1 MNKVFKVVWNEVR
14 ASYMVCDENSMTR
27 GKPKSV
33 KTAVLAASV
42 AAMMGFGSIAA
53 AADPVIVEGQTY
65 ENVSVTESSNHP
77 LKAQVSATADDAS
90 SLTVKDSTFRNNS
103 MTLEDTSGGPAAV
116 GVAATGVDVSV
127 SGSTF
132 DKNTVSVAQD
142 GKDTNGIYGAA
153 IGVGDGNLTVTGSD
167 FTGNQA
173 VSKRQTQG
181 AAIYQ
186 SVGNITVSDSN
197 FIGNTGSSDGGNVT
211 GGAVSLWGVSGTID
225 NAHFEGNVASVEND
239 GGNAVYGGAIYTR
252 SGVWG
257 GENDTQLTVSNSTFT
272 GNSAEGSTDA
282 KGGAIYAKGDPDY
295 NDGYEHALNV
305 ENSKFEGNHADTQ
318 GGAIYALDVT
328 TTVSGD
334 SSFVGNT
341 AQNGGAIYN
350 DKGDLNVGEGA
361 VFKDNVSTAQ
371 NYGGGAIHNDGGNVT
386 IGNGVQFVGNKLDQ
400 PVSDSTDR
408 DMRSAGGAIASW
420 NGGSLNIG
428 ENVVFENNGYNTSG
442 DVAWSG
448 GGAIYLDTD
457 TENVAEMTIGSGTR
471 FSGNVAGSL
480 GGAIYA
486 GDSRTEITGTTFE
499 NNKAGSWGGAIFAGQ
514 YYALDGHGVTISGS
528 QFNGNEAGNY
538 GGAIASQYTA
548 LNVADTTF
556 SGNKAGLQG
565 GAIFVQGDASD
576 TDYAGSATIENSAFS
591 GNAAGQIGGAI
602 YVQNAALSISGTTFD
617 GNTVA
622 VDGKG
627 NSGGALYI
635 NNSGETVATV
645 KDSTFTNNT
654 AGYTADVNSPS
665 DIVWSDGGA
674 IAYAGGVL
682 NIDNTQFV
690 SNSAAQG
697 GAISQQH
704 TNDPGH
710 TATDTLNI
718 TNSAFTGNMA
728 NAGGAIS
735 AMRTVTISDSSFTG
749 NTAVG
754 DTDGGGAMFIGAESD
769 TVIERTTFDGNK
781 SLTSSGG
788 AIDARKGDLGNNKDA
803 KLEISNSIFKNNEA
817 LGVDVA
823 SLTEAQQQE
832 YTGKGGAIRNAF
844 YGSKTDP
851 VRVTITGTQ
860 FENNKAIYG
869 GAIYNEYS
877 GKVAE
882 TTTDAARIA
891 ITDATFT
898 GNSATAEGGAI
909 YNTTGSE
916 IVFNGTN
923 TFSGNTANGV
933 ANDIYND
940 GTITVASG
948 ETVLDGG
955 ITGKGT
961 VDIDGGKLVA
971 ATIHTNANT
980 INLNSGT
987 LQTGSDQVMQV
998 ALDADGTVTDAAGL
1012 KEGAGVTYTGGELAL
1027 TDAKYNLDY
1036 AKSVANAINN
1046 NNATAVTMLG
1056 ELVGQTGP
1064 VSVGDLDG
1072 AGLGMATVDVV
1083 ADNGAGLVVG
1093 SDTVPT
1099 GEVNGN
1105 DYSDAET
1112 HNNSLGAQT
1121 LVLENGGN
1129 AVLVTGDKSLTLT
1142 GDGSD
1147 LVKTDTGTANIDVGH
1162 DTIGGGVLNLGSD
1175 VVANGGTLAGTVTV
1189 GETGTVNVNG
1199 AEYAIDGTVS
1209 VNDGVVNVNDG
1220 ATLNVSEVALDG
1232 EANVNVTGTMK
1243 VDTLTGSADSVIIVG
1258 NDQAAGNV
1266 SIGSLSL
1273 NGGMMILDPDWVDGV
1288 GIEGASQSATA
1299 SWTNGAIDGK
1309 LAGIRNSMYVLGTDT
1324 TDWAQQAFASSG
1336 RVWGPNDITAALA
1349 IAAPQKLDAAL
1360 GAIYID
1366 GSQTPDTISSV
1377 SMQPNT
1383 ATFADNSM
1391 LIVDAT
1397 GIGTGDQAAIS
1408 GDGSST
1414 ATVADKAA
1422 LHVVNAKNGQEVG
1435 ILNDFQTVTVDG
1447 DGWQGTNLTSGDAMI
1462 SLTVKEN
1469 GSNGNYTVAATA
1481 NNAAD
1486 VFAGVVPVNGMN
1498 RIWQNGVNDVNS
1510 ANGGIAFLSRAAD
1523 SRYVNHAD
1531 AVRQINGAA
1540 QIAVAAGVQAA
1551 SIQAMDAV
1559 NDTLQEHLSLTSNVS
1574 QKGAPSLHKE
1584 GADLWV
1590 SMLYRDGDSGG
1601 LKAGGFSS
1609 DYENNFGGIMVGTDY
1624 TWKGAVDG
1632 YFRIGGALNIG
1643 KGDSNSNGNFNYTDN
1658 DYDTY
1663 GLSLYGGWN
1672 NDNINV
1678 VADVGYMKGDHD
1690 LKQHMSQAL
1699 GGNLKADVDTEIWT
1713 AGIRGEY
1720 QFKTT
1725 ALDVT
1730 PHIGIRYMH
1739 LETDSFSTHNGLGT
1753 VFHTDSDSQ
1762 NLWQFPI
1769 GVTLS
1774 RDYVSTSGW
1783 TVKPKF
1789 DLSVIPAA
1797 GDKDVSTTVGVPGM
1811 GVTDSATAD
1820 MMDSVSWQGTLG
1832 LEVQKEATSFG
1843 LQAGY
1848 RKSDDAKSRGVMV
1861 TFGHQFE

>member
-42 AAMMGFGSIAA
+42 AAMMGLSGVTMAEPLASERTQISYDGNQLLTQAA
-53 AADPVIVEGQTY
+53 QGDNLQYSLQNGVIT
-65 ENVSVTESSNHP
+65 
-77 LKAQVSATADDAS
+77 VSATGQTDNFYGVVSNLYKEAS
-90 SLTVKDSTFRNNS
+90 GLEYISKSGVNVSNSRFEGNSSTNAGGA
-103 MTLEDTSGGPAAV
+103 MTLW
-116 GVAATGVDVSV
+116 
-127 SGSTF
+127 
-132 DKNTVSVAQD
+132 N
-142 GKDTNGIYGAA
+142 
-153 IGVGDGNLTVTGSD
+153 DGNLGTAANQHLVSD
-167 FTGNQA
+167 TEFTGNTA
-173 VSKRQTQG
+173 VNQ
-181 AAIYQ
+181 
-186 SVGNITVSDSN
+186 
-197 FIGNTGSSDGGNVT
+197 
-211 GGAVSLWGVSGTID
+211 GGALSLMNQNAFDVQGSATLNNVSFSGN
-225 NAHFEGNVASVEND
+225 NA
-239 GGNAVYGGAIYTR
+239 
-252 SGVWG
+252 
-257 GENDTQLTVSNSTFT
+257 
-272 GNSAEGSTDA
+272 A
-282 KGGAIYAKGDPDY
+282 KGGAVYSEQYDLSI
-295 NDGYEHALNV
+295 
-305 ENSKFEGNHADTQ
+305 EGN
-318 GGAIYALDVT
+318 
-328 TTVSGD
+328 

-371 NYGGGAIHNDGGNVT
+371 NYGGGAIYNDGGNV
-386 IGNGVQFVGNKLDQ
+386 
-400 PVSDSTDR
+400 
-408 DMRSAGGAIASW
+408 
-420 NGGSLNIG
+420 
-428 ENVVFENNGYNTSG
+428 
-442 DVAWSG
+442 
-448 GGAIYLDTD
+448 
-457 TENVAEMTIGSGTR
+457 TIGSGTR

-486 GDSRTEITGTTFE
+486 KNTALSVTGTSF
-499 NNKAGSWGGAIFAGQ
+499 
-514 YYALDGHGVTISGS
+514 
-528 QFNGNEAGNY
+528 
-538 GGAIASQYTA
+538 
-548 LNVADTTF
+548 
-556 SGNKAGLQG
+556 
-565 GAIFVQGDASD
+565 
-576 TDYAGSATIENSAFS
+576 TD
-591 GNAAGQIGGAI
+591 
-602 YVQNAALSISGTTFD
+602 
-617 GNTVA
+617 NTVA
-622 VDGKG
+622 FDGKA
-627 NSGGALYI
+627 NAGGAMYI
-635 NNSGETVATV
+635 NNSGEIVATI

-654 AGYTADVNSPS
+654 AGYTADVSSPS

-674 IAYAGGVL
+674 IAYGGGVL

-690 SNSAAQG
+690 SNSAGQG
-697 GAISQQH
+697 GAISQRH
-704 TNDPGH
+704 TLDH
-710 TATDTLNI
+710 KATDALNI
-718 TNSAFTGNMA
+718 TNSEFTGNMA

-749 NTAVG
+749 NTAVS

-769 TVIERTTFDGNK
+769 TVIARTTFDGNK

-788 AIDARKGDLGNNKDA
+788 AIDTRKGDLGNNKAA

-851 VRVTITGTQ
+851 VRVTVTGTQ

-877 GKVAE
+877 GKVAA

-891 ITDATFT
+891 ISDSTFT

-909 YNTTGSE
+909 YNTAGSE
-916 IVFNGTN
+916 IVFSGDN

-948 ETVLDGG
+948 KTVLDGG
-955 ITGKGT
+955 ITGSGT

-971 ATIHTNANT
+971 ATLHADTNT
-980 INLNSGT
+980 INLKSGT
-987 LQTGSDQVMQV
+987 LQTGSDQVMQ
-998 ALDADGTVTDAAGL
+998 ASLGADGMVTDAAGL
-1012 KEGAGVTYTGGELAL
+1012 KADAGVTYTGGELAL

-1036 AKSVANAINN
+1036 AKSVAGYINN

-1064 VSVGDLDG
+1064 VRVSDLENV
-1072 AGLGMATVDVV
+1072 GLGLATVDVV
-1083 ADNGAGLVVG
+1083 ADQGNGLVVG
-1093 SDTVPT
+1093 SNATPQD
-1099 GEVNGN
+1099 VNGH
-1105 DYSDAET
+1105 DYTNAET
-1112 HNNSLGAQT
+1112 HTNSLGAQT
-1121 LVLENGGN
+1121 LTLDNGGE
-1129 AVLVTGDKSLTLT
+1129 AVLVTGNKSLTLT

-1162 DTIGGGVLNLGSD
+1162 DSMGGGTLNLGSD
-1175 VVANGGTLAGTVTV
+1175 VAANGGTLKGTITV
-1189 GETGTVNVNG
+1189 AQTGTVNVSG
-1199 AEYAIDGTVS
+1199 AEYGVTGAVNVDG
-1209 VNDGVVNVNDG
+1209 GIVNVNDG
-1220 ATLNVSEVALDG
+1220 ATLNADNVMLNGASQ
-1232 EANVNVTGTMK
+1232 VNVAGDMN
-1243 VDTLTGSADSVIIVG
+1243 VDNLTGSATSVINVG
-1258 NDQAAGNV
+1258 NDQSAGNM

-1288 GIEGASQSATA
+1288 GIEGASKTAIA

-1366 GSQTPDTISSV
+1366 GSKTPDTISSV

-1435 ILNDFQTVTVDG
+1435 ILNDFQTVAVDG

-1797 GDKDVSTTVGVPGM
+1797 GNKDVSTTVGVPGM

>member
-14 ASYMVCDENSMTR
+14 ASYMVCDENRMTR

-33 KTAVLAASV
+33 KAAVVAASV
-42 AAMMGFGSIAA
+42 AAMMGFGSVAIA
-53 AADPVIVEGQTY
+53 DDLPEKIVENQTY
-65 ENVSVTESSNHP
+65 ENYSATEASNHP
-77 LKAQVSATADDAS
+77 LKAQVSATNGDAS
-90 SLTVKDSTFRNNS
+90 SLTVRDSTFRDND
-103 MTLEDTSGGPAAV
+103 MTLQATSGGPAAV
-116 GVAATGVDVSV
+116 AVAATDVDVSV

-132 DKNTVSVAQD
+132 DNNVVSVAQD
-142 GKDTNGIYGAA
+142 GNDVNGVYGSA
-153 IGVGDGNLTVTGSD
+153 IGVGRGNLTVTGSD
-167 FTGNQA
+167 FTGNT
-173 VSKRQTQG
+173 SNSLRQTQG
-181 AAIYQ
+181 SAIYQ
-186 SVGNITVSDSN
+186 SVGQIDVSDSTFVN
-197 FIGNTGSSDGGNVT
+197 NSGSSDGGSTT

-225 NAHFEGNVASVEND
+225 NARFEGNVASVENAGAD
-239 GGNAVYGGAIYTR
+239 SAAYGGAVYTR

-257 GENDTQLTVSNSTFT
+257 GEENTQLTVSNSTFKN
-272 GNSAEGSTDA
+272 NSAEGVADA
-282 KGGAIYAKGDPDY
+282 KGGAIYAKGDPASGF
-295 NDGYEHALNV
+295 NHTLNV
-305 ENSKFEGNHADTQ
+305 ENGTFEGNHADAQ
-318 GGAIYALDVT
+318 GGAIYALDT
-328 TTVSGD
+328 TTTISGD

-361 VFKDNVSTAQ
+361 VFRDNVSTAQ
-371 NYGGGAIHNDGGNVT
+371 NYGGGAIYNDGGDVT

-408 DMRSAGGAIASW
+408 EMRSAGGAIASW

-428 ENVVFENNGYNTSG
+428 ENVVFENNGYNASG
-442 DVAWSG
+442 DVAWSS

-457 TENVAEMTIGSGTR
+457 TKNVAEMTIGSGTR

-565 GAIFVQGDASD
+565 GAVYVQGDASGA
-576 TDYAGSATIENSAFS
+576 DYAGSATIENSAFN
-591 GNAAGQIGGAI
+591 GNAAGEIGGAI
-602 YVQNAALSISGTTFD
+602 YAENAGLSITGTTFD
-617 GNTVA
+617 SNTVA
-622 VDGKG
+622 VDGME
-627 NSGGALYI
+627 NRGGAMYI
-635 NNSGETVATV
+635 NNTNTEIVDTI

-654 AGYTADVNSPS
+654 AGYTADVSSPS

-674 IAYAGGVL
+674 IAYGGGVL

-697 GAISQQH
+697 GAISQRH
-704 TNDPGH
+704 TTPDH
-710 TATDTLNI
+710 TATDALNI
-718 TNSAFTGNMA
+718 TNSEFTGNMA

-735 AMRTVTISDSSFTG
+735 AMRTVTISDSSFNG
-749 NTAVG
+749 NTAVS

-769 TVIERTTFDGNK
+769 TVIDRTTFDGNK

-788 AIDARKGDLGNNKDA
+788 AIDTRKGDLGNNKAA
-803 KLEISNSIFKNNEA
+803 KLEISNSVFKNNEA

-851 VRVTITGTQ
+851 VRVTVAGTQ

-877 GKVAE
+877 GKVAA
-882 TTTDAARIA
+882 TTTAAARIA
-891 ITDATFT
+891 ISDSTFT

-909 YNTTGSE
+909 YNTAGSE
-916 IVFNGTN
+916 IVFSGDN

-940 GTITVASG
+940 GTVTVASG
-948 ETVLDGG
+948 KTVLDGG
-955 ITGKGT
+955 ITGSGT

-971 ATIHTNANT
+971 ATLHADTNT
-980 INLNSGT
+980 INLKSGT
-987 LQTGSDQVMQV
+987 LQTGSDQVML
-998 ALDADGTVTDAAGL
+998 ASLGADGMVTDAAGL
-1012 KEGAGVTYTGGELAL
+1012 KTDAGVNYTGGELAL

-1036 AKSVANAINN
+1036 AKSVAGYINN
-1046 NNATAVTMLG
+1046 ENATAVTMLG

-1064 VSVGDLDG
+1064 VSVGDLDD
-1072 AGLGMATVDVV
+1072 AGLGLATVDVV
-1083 ADNGAGLVVG
+1083 ADQGTGLVVG
-1093 SDTVPT
+1093 SDTVPAGT
-1099 GEVNGN
+1099 VNEH
-1105 DYSDAET
+1105 DYSQAET

-1121 LVLENGGN
+1121 LTLENGGD

-1147 LVKTDTGTANIDVGH
+1147 LVKSDTGTANIDVGH
-1162 DTIGGGVLNLGSD
+1162 DSMGGGTLNLGSD
-1175 VVANGGTLAGTVTV
+1175 VVANGGTLTGTVTV
-1189 GETGTVNVNG
+1189 GEYGTVNVNG

-1209 VNDGVVNVNDG
+1209 VNGGAVNVNDG

-1243 VDTLTGSADSVIIVG
+1243 VDTLTGSADSVIKIG
-1258 NDQAAGNV
+1258 DGQSAGNMSV
-1266 SIGSLSL
+1266 ASLSL
-1273 NGGMMILDPDWVDGV
+1273 NGGMLFLDPDWKAGV
-1288 GIEGASQSATA
+1288 GIEGASSLGAGMMP
-1299 SWTNGAIDGK
+1299 NGINGPITV
-1309 LAGIRNSMYVLGTDT
+1309 GRNSVIELGADT
-1324 TDWAQQAFASSG
+1324 ADWAKESFASSG
-1336 RVWGPNDITAALA
+1336 RVWGANDITAALA
-1349 IAAPQKLDAAL
+1349 VRSPQTLAAN
-1360 GAIYID
+1360 GAIVVD
-1366 GSQTPDTISSV
+1366 GSITQEPAQGTIT
-1377 SMQPNT
+1377 PNT
-1383 ATFADNSM
+1383 ARFADNSM

-1408 GDGSST
+1408 GNGSST
-1414 ATVADKAA
+1414 AEVADKAA

-1435 ILNDFQTVTVDG
+1435 ILNNFGTVKVDG

-1725 ALDVT
+1725 AMDIT
-1730 PHIGIRYMH
+1730 PHIGVRYMH

>member
-1 MNKVFKVVWNEVR
+1 M
-14 ASYMVCDENSMTR
+14 
-27 GKPKSV
+27 
-33 KTAVLAASV
+33 
-42 AAMMGFGSIAA
+42 
-53 AADPVIVEGQTY
+53 
-65 ENVSVTESSNHP
+65 
-77 LKAQVSATADDAS
+77 
-90 SLTVKDSTFRNNS
+90 
-103 MTLEDTSGGPAAV
+103 

-173 VSKRQTQG
+173 VSKRQTLG

-186 SVGNITVSDSN
+186 SVGNITVSD
-197 FIGNTGSSDGGNVT
+197 
-211 GGAVSLWGVSGTID
+211 
-225 NAHFEGNVASVEND
+225 
-239 GGNAVYGGAIYTR
+239 
-252 SGVWG
+252 
-257 GENDTQLTVSNSTFT
+257 STFT

-371 NYGGGAIHNDGGNVT
+371 NYGGGAIYNDGGNVT

-420 NGGSLNIG
+420 NGGLLNIG

-514 YYALDGHGVTISGS
+514 YYALDGHGVTVSGS

-538 GGAIASQYTA
+538 GGAIASQYTT

-556 SGNKAGLQG
+556 DGNKAGLQG

-635 NNSGETVATV
+635 SNSGETVATV

-654 AGYTADVNSPS
+654 AGYVGDVSSAS

-674 IAYAGGVL
+674 IAYGGGVL

-690 SNSAAQG
+690 SNSAGMG
-697 GAISQQH
+697 GAISQWH
-704 TNDPGH
+704 TLDH
-710 TATDTLNI
+710 AATDALNI
-718 TNSAFTGNMA
+718 TNSAFSGNMA

-735 AMRTVTISDSSFTG
+735 TMRTVTIADSTFTG

-754 DTDGGGAMFIGAESD
+754 DTDGGGAMFIGAESEV
-769 TVIERTTFDGNK
+769 VIDRTTFDGNK

-788 AIDARKGDLGNNKDA
+788 AIDTRKGDYGNNKAA
-803 KLEISNSIFKNNEA
+803 KLEIRNSVFKNNEA
-817 LGVDVA
+817 LGTDVK
-823 SLTEAQQQE
+823 SLTETQQQE
-832 YTGKGGAIRNAF
+832 YTGKGGAIYNAF
-844 YGSKTDP
+844 YGSKSDP
-851 VRVTITGTQ
+851 VRVTVSGTQ

-877 GKVAE
+877 GTVAE
-882 TTTDAARIA
+882 TTTDVARIA
-891 ITDATFT
+891 ISDATFT

-909 YNTTGSE
+909 YNAAGSE

-961 VDIDGGKLVA
+961 VDVDGGKLVA

-1072 AGLGMATVDVV
+1072 AGLRMATVDVV

-1209 VNDGVVNVNDG
+1209 VNGGVVNVNDG
-1220 ATLNVSEVALDG
+1220 ATLNASEVALDG
-1232 EANVNVTGTMK
+1232 EASVNVTGTMK
-1243 VDTLTGSADSVIIVG
+1243 VDTLTGSADSVIKIG
-1258 NDQAAGNV
+1258 DGQSAGNMSV
-1266 SIGSLSL
+1266 ASLSL
-1273 NGGMMILDPDWVDGV
+1273 NGGMLFLDPDWKAGV
-1288 GIEGASQSATA
+1288 GIEGASSLGAGMMP
-1299 SWTNGAIDGK
+1299 NGINGPITV
-1309 LAGIRNSMYVLGTDT
+1309 GRNSVIELGADT
-1324 TDWAQQAFASSG
+1324 ADWAKESFASSG
-1336 RVWGPNDITAALA
+1336 RVWGANDITAALA
-1349 IAAPQKLDAAL
+1349 VRSPQTLAAN
-1360 GAIYID
+1360 GAIVVD
-1366 GSQTPDTISSV
+1366 GSITQGPAQGTIT
-1377 SMQPNT
+1377 PNT
-1383 ATFADNSM
+1383 ARFADNSM

>member
-14 ASYMVCDENSMTR
+14 AAYMVCDENSMTR

-42 AAMMGFGSIAA
+42 AAMMGFGSVAA

-65 ENVSVTESSNHP
+65 ENVSLTESSNYP
-77 LKAQVSATADDAS
+77 LKAQVSATNADAS
-90 SLTVKDSTFRNNS
+90 SLTVKDSTFRNND
-103 MTLEDTSGGPAAV
+103 MTLQSTSGGPAAV
-116 GVAATGVDVSV
+116 GIAATGVDVSV

-142 GKDTNGIYGAA
+142 GTDGNGIYGAA
-153 IGVGDGNLTVTGSD
+153 IGVGSGNLSVTGSS
-167 FTGNQA
+167 FTDNKA

-181 AAIYQ
+181 SAIYQ

-197 FIGNTGSSDGGNVT
+197 FIGNIGSSDGGNVT
-211 GGAVSLWGVSGTID
+211 GGAVSLWGTSGTID
-225 NAHFEGNVASVEND
+225 NAHFEGNVASVENG

-257 GENDTQLTVSNSTFT
+257 GEENTQLTVSNSTFT
-272 GNSAEGSTDA
+272 DNSVEGSTDA
-282 KGGAIYAKGDPDY
+282 KGGAIYAKGDPDS
-295 NDGYEHALNV
+295 GFSHALNV

-371 NYGGGAIHNDGGNVT
+371 NYGGGAIYNNGGDVT

-400 PVSDSTDR
+400 PVSVSSDR

-457 TENVAEMTIGSGTR
+457 TKNVAEMTIGSGAR

-486 GDSRTEITGTTFE
+486 GDSRTEITGATFD

-514 YYALDGHGVTISGS
+514 YYALEGHGVTISGS

-538 GGAIASQYTA
+538 GGAIASQYTT
-548 LNVADTTF
+548 LNVVDTTF
-556 SGNKAGLQG
+556 SGNKAGLIG
-565 GAIFVQGDASD
+565 GAIIVQGDASD
-576 TDYAGSATIENSAFS
+576 ANYAGSATIENSSFN
-591 GNAAGQIGGAI
+591 GNAAGQVGGAI

-674 IAYAGGVL
+674 ISYAGGVL

-697 GAISQQH
+697 GAISQLH
-704 TNDPGH
+704 TPDH

-718 TNSAFTGNMA
+718 TNSAFSGNMA

-735 AMRTVTISDSSFTG
+735 AMRTVTIADSTFTG

-754 DTDGGGAMFIGAESD
+754 DTDGGGVMFVGAESD
-769 TVIERTTFDGNK
+769 TVIDRTTFDGNK

-788 AIDARKGDLGNNKDA
+788 AIDTRKGDLGNNKAA
-803 KLEISNSIFKNNEA
+803 KLEISNSVFKNNEA
-817 LGVDVA
+817 LGTDVK

-891 ITDATFT
+891 ITDTTFT
-898 GNSATAEGGAI
+898 GNSATTEGGAI
-909 YNTTGSE
+909 YNTAGSE

-940 GTITVASG
+940 GTVTVASG

-971 ATIHTNANT
+971 ATIHANANT
-980 INLNSGT
+980 INLKNGT
-987 LQTGSDQVMQV
+987 LQTGSDQVMQA
-998 ALDADGTVTDAAGL
+998 ALDADGTVTDAVGL
-1012 KEGAGVTYTGGELAL
+1012 KADAGVTYTGGELAL

-1036 AKSVANAINN
+1036 AKSVAAAINN

-1064 VSVGDLDG
+1064 VTVGELND
-1072 AGLGMATVDVV
+1072 AGLGLAAVDVV
-1083 ADNGAGLVVG
+1083 ADAGAGLVVG
-1093 SDTVPT
+1093 SDQLPQS
-1099 GEVNGN
+1099 EVNGN
-1105 DYSDAET
+1105 DYSEAET
-1112 HNNSLGAQT
+1112 HNNSLGVQT
-1121 LVLENGGN
+1121 LTLDNGGD
-1129 AVLVTGDKSLTLT
+1129 AVLVTGNKSLTLT

-1162 DTIGGGVLNLGSD
+1162 GNMGGGTLNLGSD
-1175 VVANGGTLAGTVTV
+1175 VAANGGTLAGTVTV
-1189 GETGTVNVNG
+1189 GEYGTVNVNG
-1199 AEYAIDGTVS
+1199 AQYNVEGTVN
-1209 VNDGVVNVNDG
+1209 VNGGAVNVNDG
-1220 ATLNVSEVALDG
+1220 ATLNVSEVKLDG
-1232 EANVNVTGTMK
+1232 EANVNVAGTMN
-1243 VDTLTGSADSVIIVG
+1243 VDTLTSSADSVIAVG
-1258 NDQAAGNV
+1258 NDQSAGNM

-1273 NGGMMILDPDWVDGV
+1273 GGGMMILDPDWVDGV
-1288 GIEGASQSATA
+1288 GIEGASQVGIA
-1299 SWTNGAIDGK
+1299 SWTSGAIDGP
-1309 LAGIRNSMYVLGTDT
+1309 LAGVRNSMYVLGTQT

-1349 IAAPQKLDAAL
+1349 IAAPQKLDANN
-1360 GAIYID
+1360 GAIFID
-1366 GSQTPDTISSV
+1366 GSYTPTTIGSANI
-1377 SMQPNT
+1377 QPNS

-1408 GDGSST
+1408 GDGSSM
-1414 ATVADKAA
+1414 AKVADKAA

-1435 ILNDFQTVTVDG
+1435 ILNNFQTVTVDG
-1447 DGWQGTNLTSGDAMI
+1447 NGWQGTNLTSDDAMI
-1462 SLTVKEN
+1462 SLTVKDD
-1469 GSNGNYTVAATA
+1469 GTNGNYTVAATA
-1481 NNAAD
+1481 NNAATI
-1486 VFAGVVPVNGMN
+1486 FPGAVPVNGMN
-1498 RIWQNGVNDVNS
+1498 RIWQNGMNDVN
-1510 ANGGIAFLSRAAD
+1510 ATNGGVAFLSRAAD
-1523 SRYVNHAD
+1523 SRYVNRAD
-1531 AVRQINGAA
+1531 AVRQINGAS
-1540 QIAVAAGVQAA
+1540 QIAVAAGVQTA
-1551 SIQAMDAV
+1551 SVQAMDAV
-1559 NDTLQEHLSLTSNVS
+1559 NDALHEHLSLTSNVS

-1590 SMLYRDGDSGG
+1590 SMLYRDGDSSG

-1609 DYENNFGGIMVGTDY
+1609 DYENDFGGIMVGTDY
-1624 TWKGAVDG
+1624 TWKGAANG

-1643 KGDSNSNGNFNYTDN
+1643 KGDSNSAGDFNYTDN

-1663 GLSLYGGWN
+1663 GLSIYGGWN
-1672 NDNINV
+1672 NDNINI
-1678 VADVGYMKGDHD
+1678 VADVGYMKGDHE

-1720 QFKTT
+1720 QFKTA
-1725 ALDVT
+1725 ALDIT
-1730 PHIGIRYMH
+1730 PHIGVRYMH

-1753 VFHTDSDSQ
+1753 VFNTDSDSQ

-1832 LEVQKEATSFG
+1832 LEVQKDATSFG

>member
-42 AAMMGFGSIAA
+42 AAMMGLSGVTMAEPLASERTQISYDGNQLLTQAA
-53 AADPVIVEGQTY
+53 QGDNLQYSLQNGVIT
-65 ENVSVTESSNHP
+65 
-77 LKAQVSATADDAS
+77 VSATGQTDNFYGVVSNLYKEAS
-90 SLTVKDSTFRNNS
+90 GLEYISKSGVNVSNSRFEGNSSTNAGGA
-103 MTLEDTSGGPAAV
+103 MTLW
-116 GVAATGVDVSV
+116 
-127 SGSTF
+127 
-132 DKNTVSVAQD
+132 N
-142 GKDTNGIYGAA
+142 
-153 IGVGDGNLTVTGSD
+153 DGNLGTAANQHLVSD
-167 FTGNQA
+167 TEFTGNTA
-173 VSKRQTQG
+173 VNQ
-181 AAIYQ
+181 
-186 SVGNITVSDSN
+186 
-197 FIGNTGSSDGGNVT
+197 
-211 GGAVSLWGVSGTID
+211 GGALSLMNQNAFDVQGSATLNNVSFSGN
-225 NAHFEGNVASVEND
+225 NA
-239 GGNAVYGGAIYTR
+239 
-252 SGVWG
+252 
-257 GENDTQLTVSNSTFT
+257 
-272 GNSAEGSTDA
+272 A
-282 KGGAIYAKGDPDY
+282 KGGAVYSEQYDLSI
-295 NDGYEHALNV
+295 
-305 ENSKFEGNHADTQ
+305 EGN
-318 GGAIYALDVT
+318 
-328 TTVSGD
+328 

-371 NYGGGAIHNDGGNVT
+371 NYGGGAIYNDGGNVT

-514 YYALDGHGVTISGS
+514 YYALDGHGVTVSGS

-538 GGAIASQYTA
+538 GGAIASQYTT

-556 SGNKAGLQG
+556 DGNKAGLRG
-565 GAIFVQGDASD
+565 GAIHVQGDAD
-576 TDYAGSATIENSAFS
+576 DANYAGSATIENSAFN

-602 YVQNAALSISGTTFD
+602 YAENTALSVTGTSFTD
-617 GNTVA
+617 NTVA
-622 VDGKG
+622 VDGKA
-627 NSGGALYI
+627 NAGGAMYI
-635 NNSGETVATV
+635 NNSGEIVATI

-654 AGYTADVNSPS
+654 AGYVGDVSSAS

-674 IAYAGGVL
+674 IAYGGGVL

-690 SNSAAQG
+690 SNSAGMG
-697 GAISQQH
+697 GAISQRH
-704 TNDPGH
+704 TLDH

-728 NAGGAIS
+728 NAAGAIS
-735 AMRTVTISDSSFTG
+735 AMRTVTIADSTFTG
-749 NTAVG
+749 NTAIG
-754 DTDGGGAMFIGAESD
+754 DTDGGGAMFVGAESD
-769 TVIERTTFDGNK
+769 TVIARTTFDGNK

-788 AIDARKGDLGNNKDA
+788 AIDTRKGDLGNNKAA
-803 KLEISNSIFKNNEA
+803 KLEISNSVFKNNEA
-817 LGVDVA
+817 LGADVK

-832 YTGKGGAIRNAF
+832 YTGKGGAIRNSF

-851 VRVTITGTQ
+851 KRVTVSGTQ

-877 GKVAE
+877 GKVAA
-882 TTTDAARIA
+882 TTTAAARIA
-891 ITDATFT
+891 ISDSTFT

-909 YNTTGSE
+909 YNTAGSE
-916 IVFNGTN
+916 IVFSGDN

-948 ETVLDGG
+948 KTVLDGG
-955 ITGKGT
+955 ITGSGT

-971 ATIHTNANT
+971 ATLHADTNT
-980 INLNSGT
+980 INLKSGT
-987 LQTGSDQVMQV
+987 LQTGSDQVML
-998 ALDADGTVTDAAGL
+998 ASLGADGMVTDAAGL
-1012 KEGAGVTYTGGELAL
+1012 KTDAGVNYTGGELAL

-1036 AKSVANAINN
+1036 AKSVAGYIDNE
-1046 NNATAVTMLG
+1046 NATAVTMLG
-1056 ELVGQTGP
+1056 ELVGQTGS
-1064 VSVGDLDG
+1064 VSVSDLDDTG
-1072 AGLGMATVDVV
+1072 VVLATTDIV
-1083 ADNGAGLVVG
+1083 ADEDGKAGLVVG
-1093 SDTVPT
+1093 ANTVPT
-1099 GEVNGN
+1099 GGVNGN
-1105 DYSDAET
+1105 DYTDAET

-1121 LVLENGGN
+1121 LTLDNGGE
-1129 AVLVTGDKSLTLT
+1129 AVLVTGGKSLTLT

-1162 DTIGGGVLNLGSD
+1162 GTMGGGTLNLGSD
-1175 VVANGGTLAGTVTV
+1175 VAANGGTLNGTVTV

-1199 AEYAIDGTVS
+1199 AEYGVTGAVNVDG
-1209 VNDGVVNVNDG
+1209 GKVNVNDG
-1220 ATLNVSEVALDG
+1220 ATLN
-1232 EANVNVTGTMK
+1232 ANDVTLTGASQVNVAGDMN
-1243 VDTLTGSADSVIIVG
+1243 VDTLTGSATSVITVG
-1258 NDQAAGNV
+1258 NDQTAGNM

-1273 NGGMMILDPDWVDGV
+1273 GGGTMILDPDWVDGV
-1288 GIEGASQSATA
+1288 GIEGASKTAIA

-1309 LAGIRNSMYVLGTDT
+1309 LAGIRNSMYVLGSDT

-1435 ILNDFQTVTVDG
+1435 ILNDFRAVTVDG

>member
-33 KTAVLAASV
+33 KSAVLAASV
-42 AAMMGFGSIAA
+42 AAMMGLSGVTMAEPLASERTQISYDGNQLLTQAA
-53 AADPVIVEGQTY
+53 QGDNLQYSLQNGVIT
-65 ENVSVTESSNHP
+65 
-77 LKAQVSATADDAS
+77 VSATGQADNFYGVVSNLYKETSGLEYISKSGVNVANSRFEGNS
-90 SLTVKDSTFRNNS
+90 STNAGGA
-103 MTLEDTSGGPAAV
+103 MTLW
-116 GVAATGVDVSV
+116 
-127 SGSTF
+127 
-132 DKNTVSVAQD
+132 N
-142 GKDTNGIYGAA
+142 
-153 IGVGDGNLTVTGSD
+153 DGNPGTVANQHLVSD
-167 FTGNQA
+167 TEFTGNTA
-173 VSKRQTQG
+173 VNQ
-181 AAIYQ
+181 
-186 SVGNITVSDSN
+186 
-197 FIGNTGSSDGGNVT
+197 
-211 GGAVSLWGVSGTID
+211 GGALSLMNQ
-225 NAHFEGNVASVEND
+225 NAFDVQ
-239 GGNAVYGGAIYTR
+239 GGATL
-252 SGVWG
+252 
-257 GENDTQLTVSNSTFT
+257 NNVSFS
-272 GNSAEGSTDA
+272 GNSAA
-282 KGGAIYAKGDPDY
+282 KGGAVYSEQYDLSI
-295 NDGYEHALNV
+295 
-305 ENSKFEGNHADTQ
+305 EGN
-318 GGAIYALDVT
+318 
-328 TTVSGD
+328 

-371 NYGGGAIHNDGGNVT
+371 NYGGGAIYNNGGDVT

-400 PVSDSTDR
+400 PVSVSSDR

-457 TENVAEMTIGSGTR
+457 TKNVAEMTIGSGTR

-528 QFNGNEAGNY
+528 QFNGNEAGKY

-565 GAIFVQGDASD
+565 GAVYVQGDASGA
-576 TDYAGSATIENSAFS
+576 DYAGSATIENSAFN
-591 GNAAGQIGGAI
+591 GNAAGEIGGAI
-602 YVQNAALSISGTTFD
+602 YAENAGLSITGTTFD
-617 GNTVA
+617 SNTVA
-622 VDGKG
+622 VDGME
-627 NSGGALYI
+627 NRGGAMYI
-635 NNSGETVATV
+635 NNSGETTATI

-654 AGYTADVNSPS
+654 AGYIGNNVSAPNE
-665 DIVWSDGGA
+665 ILWSQGGA
-674 IAYAGGVL
+674 IAYGGGVL

-690 SNSAAQG
+690 SNSAGQG
-697 GAISQQH
+697 GAISQLH
-704 TNDPGH
+704 VP
-710 TATDTLNI
+710 TAQTDKTDELNI
-718 TNSAFTGNMA
+718 TNSEFTGNMA

-735 AMRTVTISDSSFTG
+735 AMRTVTISNSSFNG
-749 NTAVG
+749 NTAVS

-769 TVIERTTFDGNK
+769 TVIDRTTFDGNK

-788 AIDARKGDLGNNKDA
+788 AIDTRKGDLGNNKAA
-803 KLEISNSIFKNNEA
+803 KLEISNSVFKNNEA

-851 VRVTITGTQ
+851 VRVTVAGTQ

-891 ITDATFT
+891 ISDSTFT

-909 YNTTGSE
+909 YNTAGSE
-916 IVFNGTN
+916 IVFSGDN

-948 ETVLDGG
+948 KTVLDGG
-955 ITGKGT
+955 ITGSGT

-971 ATIHTNANT
+971 ATIHANANT
-980 INLNSGT
+980 INLKNGT
-987 LQTGSDQVMQV
+987 LQTGSDQVMQA

-1012 KEGAGVTYTGGELAL
+1012 KADAGVTYTGGELAL

-1072 AGLGMATVDVV
+1072 AGLGLATVDVV
-1083 ADNGAGLVVG
+1083 ADAGAGLVVG
-1093 SDTVPT
+1093 SDTLPT
-1099 GEVNGN
+1099 GDVNGN
-1105 DYSDAET
+1105 DYSEAET

-1129 AVLVTGDKSLTLT
+1129 TVLVTGDKSLTLT

-1162 DTIGGGVLNLGSD
+1162 DSMGGGTLNLGSD
-1175 VVANGGTLAGTVTV
+1175 VAANGGTLAGTVTV
-1189 GETGTVNVNG
+1189 GEYGTVNVNG
-1199 AEYAIDGTVS
+1199 AQYNVDGTVS
-1209 VNDGVVNVNDG
+1209 VNGGAVNVNDG
-1220 ATLNVSEVALDG
+1220 ATLNVSEVTLDG
-1232 EANVNVTGTMK
+1232 EANVNVAGTMN
-1243 VDTLTGSADSVIIVG
+1243 VDTLTGSADSVITVG
-1258 NDQAAGNV
+1258 NDQSAGNM

-1273 NGGMMILDPDWVDGV
+1273 GGGMMILDPDWVDGV
-1288 GIEGASQSATA
+1288 GIEGASQTGIA
-1299 SWTNGAIDGK
+1299 SWTNGSIDGT
-1309 LAGIRNSMYVLGTDT
+1309 LAGVRNSMYVLGTDT

-1349 IAAPQKLDAAL
+1349 IAAPQKLDATQ

-1377 SMQPNT
+1377 TISPNT

-1408 GDGSST
+1408 GNSSGN
-1414 ATVADKAA
+1414 ASVADKAA

-1435 ILNDFQTVTVDG
+1435 ILNNFQTVTVNG

-1462 SLTVKEN
+1462 SLTVKDD
-1469 GSNGNYTVAATA
+1469 GTNGNYTVAATA
-1481 NNAAD
+1481 NNAANI
-1486 VFAGVVPVNGMN
+1486 FPGVVPVNGMN
-1498 RIWQNGVNDVNS
+1498 QIWQNGVNDVNS
-1510 ANGGIAFLSRAAD
+1510 ANGGVAFLSRAAD
-1523 SRYVNHAD
+1523 SRYVNRAD
-1531 AVRQINGAA
+1531 AVRQINGAS

-1632 YFRIGGALNIG
+1632 YFRVGGALNIG
-1643 KGDSNSNGNFNYTDN
+1643 KGDSNSNGSFNYTDN

-1672 NDNINV
+1672 NDNINI

-1725 ALDVT
+1725 AMDIT
-1730 PHIGIRYMH
+1730 PHIGVRYMH

>member
-42 AAMMGFGSIAA
+42 AAMMGLSGVTMAEPLASERTQISYDGNQLLTQAA
-53 AADPVIVEGQTY
+53 QGDNLQYSLQNGVIT
-65 ENVSVTESSNHP
+65 
-77 LKAQVSATADDAS
+77 VSATGQTDNFYGVVSNLYKEAS
-90 SLTVKDSTFRNNS
+90 GLEYISKSGVNVSNSRFEGNSSTNAGGA
-103 MTLEDTSGGPAAV
+103 MTLW
-116 GVAATGVDVSV
+116 
-127 SGSTF
+127 
-132 DKNTVSVAQD
+132 N
-142 GKDTNGIYGAA
+142 
-153 IGVGDGNLTVTGSD
+153 DGNLGTAANQHLVSD
-167 FTGNQA
+167 TEFTGNTA
-173 VSKRQTQG
+173 VNQ
-181 AAIYQ
+181 
-186 SVGNITVSDSN
+186 
-197 FIGNTGSSDGGNVT
+197 
-211 GGAVSLWGVSGTID
+211 GGALSLMNQNAFDVQGSATLNNVSFSEN
-225 NAHFEGNVASVEND
+225 NA
-239 GGNAVYGGAIYTR
+239 
-252 SGVWG
+252 
-257 GENDTQLTVSNSTFT
+257 
-272 GNSAEGSTDA
+272 A
-282 KGGAIYAKGDPDY
+282 KGGAVYSEQYDLSI
-295 NDGYEHALNV
+295 
-305 ENSKFEGNHADTQ
+305 EGN
-318 GGAIYALDVT
+318 
-328 TTVSGD
+328 

-371 NYGGGAIHNDGGNVT
+371 NYGGGAIYNDGGNVT

-556 SGNKAGLQG
+556 DGNKAGLRG
-565 GAIFVQGDASD
+565 GAIHVQGDAGD
-576 TDYAGSATIENSAFS
+576 TNYAGSATIENSAFN

-602 YVQNAALSISGTTFD
+602 YAENTALSVTGTSFTD
-617 GNTVA
+617 NTVA
-622 VDGKG
+622 VDGKA
-627 NSGGALYI
+627 NAGGAMYI
-635 NNSGETVATV
+635 NNSGEIVATI

-654 AGYTADVNSPS
+654 AGYVGDVSSAS

-674 IAYAGGVL
+674 IAYGGGVL

-690 SNSAAQG
+690 SNSAGMG
-697 GAISQQH
+697 GAISQRH
-704 TNDPGH
+704 TLDH
-710 TATDTLNI
+710 TATDALNI

-728 NAGGAIS
+728 NAAGAIS
-735 AMRTVTISDSSFTG
+735 AMRTVTIADSTFTG
-749 NTAVG
+749 NTAIG
-754 DTDGGGAMFIGAESD
+754 DTDGGGAMFVGAESD
-769 TVIERTTFDGNK
+769 TVIARTTFDGNK

-788 AIDARKGDLGNNKDA
+788 AIDTRKGDLGNNKAA
-803 KLEISNSIFKNNEA
+803 KLEISNSVFKNNEA
-817 LGVDVA
+817 LGADVK

-877 GKVAE
+877 GKVAA
-882 TTTDAARIA
+882 TTSEAARIA
-891 ITDATFT
+891 ISDSTFT

-909 YNTTGSE
+909 YNTKGSE
-916 IVFNGTN
+916 IVFNGIN

-940 GTITVASG
+940 GTVTVASG

-971 ATIHTNANT
+971 ATIHANANT
-980 INLNSGT
+980 INLKNGT
-987 LQTGSDQVMQV
+987 LQTGSDQVMQA
-998 ALDADGTVTDAAGL
+998 ALDADGTVTDAVGL
-1012 KEGAGVTYTGGELAL
+1012 KADAGVTYTGGELAL

-1036 AKSVANAINN
+1036 AKSVATAINN
-1046 NNATAVTMLG
+1046 GNATAVTMLG
-1056 ELVGQTGP
+1056 ELVGQTGS
-1064 VSVGDLDG
+1064 VSVSDLDDTG
-1072 AGLGMATVDVV
+1072 VVLATTDIV
-1083 ADNGAGLVVG
+1083 ADEQGKAGLVVG
-1093 SDTVPT
+1093 SNTLPQ

-1105 DYSDAET
+1105 DYSGAET

-1121 LVLENGGN
+1121 LTLDNGGK
-1129 AVLVTGDKSLTLT
+1129 AVLVTGGKSLTLT

-1162 DTIGGGVLNLGSD
+1162 AMDGGTLNLGSD
-1175 VVANGGTLAGTVTV
+1175 VAANGGTLNGTITV
-1189 GETGTVNVNG
+1189 AQNGTVNVSG
-1199 AEYAIDGTVS
+1199 AEYG
-1209 VNDGVVNVNDG
+1209 VNGAVDVNGGMVNVNDG
-1220 ATLNVSEVALDG
+1220 ATLNADNVTLTGASQ
-1232 EANVNVTGTMK
+1232 VNVAGDMK
-1243 VDTLTGSADSVIIVG
+1243 VDTLTGSATSVINVG
-1258 NDQAAGNV
+1258 NDQSAGNM
-1266 SIGSLSL
+1266 SIRSLSL
-1273 NGGMMILDPDWVDGV
+1273 GGGTMILDPDWVDGV
-1288 GIEGASQSATA
+1288 GIEGASKTA
-1299 SWTNGAIDGK
+1299 IVSWTHGAIDGK

-1349 IAAPQKLDAAL
+1349 IAAPQKLDAAQ

-1414 ATVADKAA
+1414 ATVAGKAA

-1435 ILNDFQTVTVDG
+1435 ILNDFQPVTVDG

>member
-14 ASYMVCDENSMTR
+14 ASYMVCGENSMTR

-33 KTAVLAASV
+33 KSTVLAASV
-42 AAMMGFGSIAA
+42 AAMMGFGSVAV

-65 ENVSVTESSNHP
+65 ENVSVTESSNYP
-77 LKAQVSATADDAS
+77 LKAQVSATGVDAS
-90 SLTVKDSTFRNNS
+90 SLTVKDSTFRNNE
-103 MTLEDTSGGPAAV
+103 MTLQSTSGGPTAV

-142 GKDTNGIYGAA
+142 GKDSNGIYGAA
-153 IGVGDGNLTVTGSD
+153 IGVGSGNLTVTGSD

-181 AAIYQ
+181 SAIYQ
-186 SVGNITVSDSN
+186 SVGNIAVSDSS
-197 FIGNTGSSDGGNVT
+197 FIDNTGSSDGGSVT

-239 GGNAVYGGAIYTR
+239 SGNAAYGGAIYTR
-252 SGVWG
+252 SGIWG
-257 GENDTQLTVSNSTFT
+257 GEKDTQLTVSNSTFT
-272 GNSAEGSTDA
+272 NNRAEGASDA
-282 KGGAIYAKGDPDY
+282 KGGAIYAKGDPGSDFS
-295 NDGYEHALNV
+295 HALNV
-305 ENSKFEGNHADTQ
+305 ENSKFEGNHAVAQ
-318 GGAIYALDVT
+318 GGAIYVLDT
-328 TTVSGD
+328 TTTISGD
-334 SSFVGNT
+334 SSFIGNT
-341 AQNGGAIYN
+341 AKNGGAIYN
-350 DKGDLNVGEGA
+350 DKGDLNVGDGV

-371 NYGGGAIHNDGGNVT
+371 NYGGGAIYNNGGDVT
-386 IGNGVQFVGNKLDQ
+386 IGDGVQFVGNKLDQ
-400 PVSDSTDR
+400 PNSNLTGADD
-408 DMRSAGGAIASW
+408 RSAGGAIASW

-428 ENVVFENNGYNTSG
+428 ENVVFENNGYNTFG

-457 TENVAEMTIGSGTR
+457 TKNVAEMTIASGTR

-486 GDSRTEITGTTFE
+486 GDSITEITGTTFE

-556 SGNKAGLQG
+556 SGNKAGLRG
-565 GAIFVQGDASD
+565 GAIIVQGDATD
-576 TDYAGSATIENSAFS
+576 ADYAGSATIENSAFN

-602 YVQNAALSISGTTFD
+602 YAENTALSVTGTSFTD
-617 GNTVA
+617 NTVA
-622 VDGKG
+622 VDGKD
-627 NSGGALYI
+627 NAGGAMYI
-635 NNSGETVATV
+635 NNTNTEIVATI

-654 AGYTADVNSPS
+654 AGYTADVSSPS

-697 GAISQQH
+697 GAISQRH
-704 TNDPGH
+704 TLDH

-718 TNSAFTGNMA
+718 TNSAFSGNMA

-735 AMRTVTISDSSFTG
+735 AMRTVTIADSSFTG
-749 NTAVG
+749 NTVVG

-788 AIDARKGDLGNNKDA
+788 AIDTRKGDYGNNKAA
-803 KLEISNSIFKNNEA
+803 KLEIRDSVFKNNEA
-817 LGVDVA
+817 LGTDVK

-851 VRVTITGTQ
+851 IRVTVSGTQ

-882 TTTDAARIA
+882 TTTEAARIT
-891 ITDATFT
+891 ISDSTFT

-909 YNTTGSE
+909 YNTAGSE

-923 TFSGNTANGV
+923 TFSGNTAKGV

-971 ATIHTNANT
+971 ATIHANANT
-980 INLNSGT
+980 INLNAGT

-1083 ADNGAGLVVG
+1083 ADNGTGLVVG
-1093 SDTVPT
+1093 ADSTPP
-1099 GEVNGN
+1099 GGSVNGN
-1105 DYSDAET
+1105 DYSYAET

-1121 LVLENGGN
+1121 LVLENSGD

-1142 GDGSD
+1142 GDGSE
-1147 LVKTDTGTANIDVGH
+1147 LVKTETGTANIDVGH
-1162 DTIGGGVLNLGSD
+1162 GTMGGGTLNLGSD
-1175 VVANGGTLAGTVTV
+1175 VAANGGTLTGTVTV
-1189 GETGTVNVNG
+1189 GESGTVNVNG
-1199 AEYAIDGTVS
+1199 AEYAVNGTVS
-1209 VNDGVVNVNDG
+1209 VDGGTVNVNDG
-1220 ATLNVSEVALDG
+1220 STLNVSEVALDG
-1232 EANVNVTGTMK
+1232 TANVNVAGTMN
-1243 VDTLTGSADSVIIVG
+1243 VDTLTGSADSVIMVG
-1258 NDQAAGNV
+1258 NDQTAGNV

-1288 GIEGASQSATA
+1288 GIEGASQTGIA

-1309 LAGIRNSMYVLGTDT
+1309 LAGIRNSMYVLGTGT

-1349 IAAPQKLDAAL
+1349 IAAPQQLDAST

-1366 GSQTPDTISSV
+1366 GSQTPDTISSATIT
-1377 SMQPNT
+1377 SNT

-1391 LIVDAT
+1391 LIVDAN
-1397 GIGTGDQAAIS
+1397 GVGTGDQAAIS
-1408 GDGSST
+1408 GNGSSM
-1414 ATVADKAA
+1414 AKVADKAA

-1435 ILNDFQTVTVDG
+1435 ILNNFQTVTVDG
-1447 DGWQGTNLTSGDAMI
+1447 NGWQGTNLTSDDAMI
-1462 SLTVKEN
+1462 SLTVKDD
-1469 GSNGNYTVAATA
+1469 GTNGNYTVAATA
-1481 NNAAD
+1481 NNAANI
-1486 VFAGVVPVNGMN
+1486 FPGVVPVNGMN
-1498 RIWQNGVNDVNS
+1498 QIWQNGMNDVN
-1510 ANGGIAFLSRAAD
+1510 ATNGGVAFLSRAAD
-1523 SRYVNHAD
+1523 SRYVNRAD
-1531 AVRQINGAA
+1531 AVRQINGAS

-1559 NDTLQEHLSLTSNVS
+1559 NDTLHEHLSLTSNVS

-1590 SMLYRDGDSGG
+1590 SMLYRDGDSSGM
-1601 LKAGGFSS
+1601 KAGGFSS
-1609 DYENNFGGIMVGTDY
+1609 DYENDFGGIMVGTDY

-1632 YFRIGGALNIG
+1632 YFRVGGALNIG
-1643 KGDSNSNGNFNYTDN
+1643 KGDSNSAGDFNYTDN

-1663 GLSLYGGWN
+1663 GLSIYGGWN
-1672 NDNINV
+1672 NDNINI
-1678 VADVGYMKGDHD
+1678 VADVGYMKGDHE

-1720 QFKTT
+1720 QFRT
-1725 ALDVT
+1725 AAMDIT
-1730 PHIGIRYMH
+1730 PHIGVRYMH

-1797 GDKDVSTTVGVPGM
+1797 GDKDVSTSVGVPGM

>member
-14 ASYMVCDENSMTR
+14 AAYMVCDENSMTR

-42 AAMMGFGSIAA
+42 AAMMGLSGVTMAEPLASERTQISYDGNQLLTQAA
-53 AADPVIVEGQTY
+53 QGDNLQYSLQNGTIT
-65 ENVSVTESSNHP
+65 
-77 LKAQVSATADDAS
+77 VSATGQADNFYGVVSNLYKETSGLEYISKSGVNVANSRFEGNS
-90 SLTVKDSTFRNNS
+90 STNAGGA
-103 MTLEDTSGGPAAV
+103 MTLW
-116 GVAATGVDVSV
+116 
-127 SGSTF
+127 
-132 DKNTVSVAQD
+132 N
-142 GKDTNGIYGAA
+142 
-153 IGVGDGNLTVTGSD
+153 DGNPGTVANQHLVSD
-167 FTGNQA
+167 TEFTGNTA
-173 VSKRQTQG
+173 VNQ
-181 AAIYQ
+181 
-186 SVGNITVSDSN
+186 
-197 FIGNTGSSDGGNVT
+197 
-211 GGAVSLWGVSGTID
+211 GGALSLMNQ
-225 NAHFEGNVASVEND
+225 NAFDVQ
-239 GGNAVYGGAIYTR
+239 GGATL
-252 SGVWG
+252 
-257 GENDTQLTVSNSTFT
+257 NNVSFS
-272 GNSAEGSTDA
+272 GNSAA
-282 KGGAIYAKGDPDY
+282 KGGAVYSEQYDLSI
-295 NDGYEHALNV
+295 
-305 ENSKFEGNHADTQ
+305 EGN
-318 GGAIYALDVT
+318 
-328 TTVSGD
+328 

-371 NYGGGAIHNDGGNVT
+371 NYGGGAIYNNGGDVT

-400 PVSDSTDR
+400 PVSVSSDR

-457 TENVAEMTIGSGTR
+457 TKNVAEMTIGSGTR

-486 GDSRTEITGTTFE
+486 GDSRTEITGATFD

-514 YYALDGHGVTISGS
+514 YYALEGHGVTISGS

-538 GGAIASQYTA
+538 GGAIASQYTT

-556 SGNKAGLQG
+556 SGNKAGLIG
-565 GAIFVQGDASD
+565 GAIIVQGDASD
-576 TDYAGSATIENSAFS
+576 ANYAGSATIENSSFN
-591 GNAAGQIGGAI
+591 GNAAGQVGGAI

-674 IAYAGGVL
+674 ISYAGGVL

-697 GAISQQH
+697 GAISQLH
-704 TNDPGH
+704 TPDH

-718 TNSAFTGNMA
+718 TNSAFSGNMA

-735 AMRTVTISDSSFTG
+735 AMRTVTIADSTFTG

-754 DTDGGGAMFIGAESD
+754 DTDGGGVMFVGAESD
-769 TVIERTTFDGNK
+769 TVIDRTTFDGNK

-788 AIDARKGDLGNNKDA
+788 AIDTRKGDLGNNKAA
-803 KLEISNSIFKNNEA
+803 KLEISNSVFKNNEA
-817 LGVDVA
+817 LGTDVK

-891 ITDATFT
+891 ITDTTFT
-898 GNSATAEGGAI
+898 GNSATTEGGAI

-940 GTITVASG
+940 GTVTVASG

-971 ATIHTNANT
+971 ATIHANANT
-980 INLNSGT
+980 INLKNGT
-987 LQTGSDQVMQV
+987 LQTGSDQVMQA
-998 ALDADGTVTDAAGL
+998 ALDADGTVTDAVGL
-1012 KEGAGVTYTGGELAL
+1012 KADAGVTYTGGELAL

-1036 AKSVANAINN
+1036 AKSVAAAINN
-1046 NNATAVTMLG
+1046 GNATAVTMLG

-1064 VSVGDLDG
+1064 VTVGELND
-1072 AGLGMATVDVV
+1072 AGLGLAAVDVV
-1083 ADNGAGLVVG
+1083 ADAGAGLVVG
-1093 SDTVPT
+1093 SDQLPQS
-1099 GEVNGN
+1099 EVNGN
-1105 DYSDAET
+1105 DYSEAET
-1112 HNNSLGAQT
+1112 HNNSLGVQT
-1121 LVLENGGN
+1121 LTLDNGGE
-1129 AVLVTGDKSLTLT
+1129 AVLVTGNKSLTLT

-1162 DTIGGGVLNLGSD
+1162 GNMGGGTLNLGSD
-1175 VVANGGTLAGTVTV
+1175 VAANGGTLAGTVTV

-1199 AEYAIDGTVS
+1199 AQYNVEGTVN
-1209 VNDGVVNVNDG
+1209 VNGGAVNVNDG

-1232 EANVNVTGTMK
+1232 EANVNVAGTMN
-1243 VDTLTGSADSVIIVG
+1243 VDTLTSSADSVIAVG
-1258 NDQAAGNV
+1258 NDQSAGNM

-1273 NGGMMILDPDWVDGV
+1273 GGGMMILDPDWVDGV
-1288 GIEGASQSATA
+1288 GIEGASQVGIA
-1299 SWTNGAIDGK
+1299 SWTSGAIDGT
-1309 LAGIRNSMYVLGTDT
+1309 LAGVRNSMYVLGTQT

-1349 IAAPQKLDAAL
+1349 IAAPQKLDANM
-1360 GAIYID
+1360 GAIFID
-1366 GSQTPDTISSV
+1366 GSYTPTTIGSANIL
-1377 SMQPNT
+1377 PNS
-1383 ATFADNSM
+1383 AAFADNSM

-1408 GDGSST
+1408 GDGNST

-1435 ILNDFQTVTVDG
+1435 ILNNFQTVTVDG
-1447 DGWQGTNLTSGDAMI
+1447 NGWQGTNLTSDDAMI
-1462 SLTVKEN
+1462 SLTVKDD
-1469 GSNGNYTVAATA
+1469 GTNGNYTVAATA
-1481 NNAAD
+1481 NNAATI
-1486 VFAGVVPVNGMN
+1486 FPGAVPVNGMN
-1498 RIWQNGVNDVNS
+1498 RIWQNGMNDVN
-1510 ANGGIAFLSRAAD
+1510 ATNGGVAFLSRAAD
-1523 SRYVNHAD
+1523 SRYVNRAD
-1531 AVRQINGAA
+1531 AVRQINGAS
-1540 QIAVAAGVQAA
+1540 QIAVAAGVQTA
-1551 SIQAMDAV
+1551 SVQAMDAV
-1559 NDTLQEHLSLTSNVS
+1559 NDALHEHLSLTSNVS

-1590 SMLYRDGDSGG
+1590 SMLYRDGDSSG

-1609 DYENNFGGIMVGTDY
+1609 DYENDFGGIMVGTDY
-1624 TWKGAVDG
+1624 TWKGAANG

-1643 KGDSNSNGNFNYTDN
+1643 KGDSNSAGDFNYTDN

-1663 GLSLYGGWN
+1663 GLSIYGGWN
-1672 NDNINV
+1672 NDNINI
-1678 VADVGYMKGDHD
+1678 VADVGYMKGDHE

-1720 QFKTT
+1720 QFKTA
-1725 ALDVT
+1725 ALDIT
-1730 PHIGIRYMH
+1730 PHIGVRYMH

-1753 VFHTDSDSQ
+1753 VFNTDSDSQ

>member
-42 AAMMGFGSIAA
+42 AAMMGLSGVTMAEPLASERTQISYDGNQLLTQAA
-53 AADPVIVEGQTY
+53 QGDNLQYSLQNGVIT
-65 ENVSVTESSNHP
+65 
-77 LKAQVSATADDAS
+77 VSATGQTDNFYGVVSNLYKEAS
-90 SLTVKDSTFRNNS
+90 GLEYISKSGVNVSNSRFEGNSSTNAGGA
-103 MTLEDTSGGPAAV
+103 MTLW
-116 GVAATGVDVSV
+116 
-127 SGSTF
+127 
-132 DKNTVSVAQD
+132 N
-142 GKDTNGIYGAA
+142 
-153 IGVGDGNLTVTGSD
+153 DGNLGTAANQHLVSD
-167 FTGNQA
+167 TEFTGNTA
-173 VSKRQTQG
+173 VNQ
-181 AAIYQ
+181 
-186 SVGNITVSDSN
+186 
-197 FIGNTGSSDGGNVT
+197 
-211 GGAVSLWGVSGTID
+211 GGALSLMNQNAFDVQGSATLNNVSFSGN
-225 NAHFEGNVASVEND
+225 NA
-239 GGNAVYGGAIYTR
+239 
-252 SGVWG
+252 
-257 GENDTQLTVSNSTFT
+257 
-272 GNSAEGSTDA
+272 A
-282 KGGAIYAKGDPDY
+282 KGGAVYSEQYDLSI
-295 NDGYEHALNV
+295 
-305 ENSKFEGNHADTQ
+305 EGN
-318 GGAIYALDVT
+318 
-328 TTVSGD
+328 

-371 NYGGGAIHNDGGNVT
+371 NYGGGAIYNDGGNVT

-538 GGAIASQYTA
+538 GGAIASQYTT
-548 LNVADTTF
+548 LNVTDTTF
-556 SGNKAGLQG
+556 SGNKAGLIG
-565 GAIFVQGDASD
+565 GAIIVQGDAGD
-576 TDYAGSATIENSAFS
+576 ANYAGSATIENSGFN
-591 GNAAGQIGGAI
+591 GNAAGQVGGAI

-622 VDGKG
+622 VDSKE

-654 AGYTADVNSPS
+654 AGYVGDVSSAS

-674 IAYAGGVL
+674 ISYAGGVL

-690 SNSAAQG
+690 SNSAGMG
-697 GAISQQH
+697 GAISQLH
-704 TNDPGH
+704 TPDH

-728 NAGGAIS
+728 NAAGAIS
-735 AMRTVTISDSSFTG
+735 AMRTVTIADSTFTG
-749 NTAVG
+749 NTAIG
-754 DTDGGGAMFIGAESD
+754 DTDGGGAMFVGAESD
-769 TVIERTTFDGNK
+769 TVIARTTFDGNK

-788 AIDARKGDLGNNKDA
+788 AIDTRKGDLGNNKAA
-803 KLEISNSIFKNNEA
+803 KLEISNSVFKNNEA
-817 LGVDVA
+817 LGADVK

-832 YTGKGGAIRNAF
+832 YTGKGGAIRNSF

-851 VRVTITGTQ
+851 IRVTVSGTQ

-877 GKVAE
+877 GKVAA
-882 TTTDAARIA
+882 TTSEAARIA
-891 ITDATFT
+891 ISDSTFT

-909 YNTTGSE
+909 YNTKGSE

-940 GTITVASG
+940 GTVTVASG

-971 ATIHTNANT
+971 ATIHANANT
-980 INLNSGT
+980 INLKNGT
-987 LQTGSDQVMQV
+987 LQTGSDQVMQA
-998 ALDADGTVTDAAGL
+998 ALDADGTVTDAVGL
-1012 KEGAGVTYTGGELAL
+1012 KADAGVTYTGGELAL

-1036 AKSVANAINN
+1036 AKSVATAINN
-1046 NNATAVTMLG
+1046 GNATAVTMLG

-1072 AGLGMATVDVV
+1072 AGLGLATVDVV
-1083 ADNGAGLVVG
+1083 ADNGTGLVVG
-1093 SDTVPT
+1093 SNTLPQ

-1105 DYSDAET
+1105 DYSGAET

-1121 LVLENGGN
+1121 LVLDNRGE
-1129 AVLVTGDKSLTLT
+1129 AVLVTGNKSLTLT

-1162 DTIGGGVLNLGSD
+1162 GTMGGGTLNLGSD
-1175 VVANGGTLAGTVTV
+1175 VAANGGTLNGTVTV

-1199 AEYAIDGTVS
+1199 AEYGVTGAVNVDG
-1209 VNDGVVNVNDG
+1209 GKVNVNDG
-1220 ATLNVSEVALDG
+1220 ATLN
-1232 EANVNVTGTMK
+1232 ANDVTLTGASQVNVAGDMN
-1243 VDTLTGSADSVIIVG
+1243 VDTLTGSATSVINVG
-1258 NDQAAGNV
+1258 NDQSAGNM

-1273 NGGMMILDPDWVDGV
+1273 GGGTMILDPDWVDGV
-1288 GIEGASQSATA
+1288 GIEGASKTAIA

-1377 SMQPNT
+1377 SMQSNT

-1783 TVKPKF
+1783 TVKPTF